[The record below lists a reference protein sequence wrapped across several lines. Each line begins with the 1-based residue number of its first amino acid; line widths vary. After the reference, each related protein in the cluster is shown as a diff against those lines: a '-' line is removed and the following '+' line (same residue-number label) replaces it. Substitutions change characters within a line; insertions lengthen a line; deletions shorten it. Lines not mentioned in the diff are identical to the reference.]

1 MTIAQLHQ
9 TAQRAE
15 PGTTERRRLCRG
27 TVEGKCNESKF
38 PKGGGMTK
46 KEVRRIRK
54 DTAARNERSANGA
67 ANNHTTLT
75 RRQTAALLA
84 AGVLFAAIVAVA
96 EWGWRACV

>member
-1 MTIAQLHQ
+1 MTTAQLHQ

-15 PGTTERRRLCRG
+15 PGTTARRRLCRG
-27 TVEGKCNESKF
+27 AVEGKCNESKF
-38 PKGGGMTK
+38 PKGGSMTK
-46 KEVRRIRK
+46 KEVRRIRQ

-96 EWGWRACV
+96 EWGWRACA